1 MNTYELFDKYIEG
14 TLSEEEHNNF
24 EGRLE
29 SDKNFAQEFELYLIT
44 VNGIIKE
51 EENDCVEF
59 GVALKSLTKEELEA
73 IVGKKKRKGKLL
85 NLNRYLWPLSS
96 AAILIIA
103 FTLTLHQQRINN
115 NKVDNLIFAF
125 SPEPIFVGRGGATEY
140 LVGRGGAAEDL
151 ETIEFKL
158 PLDNEGELKAFIPQ
172 LKDLYANSQTEQEQ
186 ITNGK
191 GLAMVYLKCHNRKD
205 AVKVLRELIEKFKND
220 EHQKESVEECKK
232 ILKYLEG

>member
-14 TLSEEEHNNF
+14 TLSEEERNNF

-29 SDKNFAQEFELYLIT
+29 SDKKFAQEFELYLIT

-51 EENDCVEF
+51 EENDCFEF
-59 GVALKSLTKEELEA
+59 GVALKSLTKEELET
-73 IVGKKKRKGKLL
+73 IVGKKKSKGKLL

-103 FTLTLHQQRINN
+103 FSLTLYQQRINN

-125 SPEPIFVGRGGATEY
+125 SPEPIFVGRGGA
-140 LVGRGGAAEDL
+140 AEDL
-151 ETIEFKL
+151 ETIDFKL
-158 PLDNEGELKAFIPQ
+158 PLDNEGELKTFIPR
-172 LKDLYANSQTEQEQ
+172 LKELYANSETEQEQ
-186 ITNGK
+186 IINGK

-205 AVKVLRELIEKFKND
+205 AVKVLRELIDKFKND

>member
-51 EENDCVEF
+51 EENDCFEF
-59 GVALKSLTKEELEA
+59 GVALKSLTKEELETF
-73 IVGKKKRKGKLL
+73 VGKKKSKGKSL

-125 SPEPIFVGRGGATEY
+125 NEPTFVDRRSSAW
-140 LVGRGGAAEDL
+140 DL
-151 ETIEFKL
+151 ETIKL
-158 PLDNEGELKAFIPQ
+158 PLDNEEALKAFIPQ

>member
-14 TLSEEEHNNF
+14 TLSEEERNNF

-29 SDKNFAQEFELYLIT
+29 SDKKFAQEFELYLIT

-51 EENDCVEF
+51 EENDCFEF
-59 GVALKSLTKEELEA
+59 GVALKSLTKEELET
-73 IVGKKKRKGKLL
+73 IVGKKKSKGKLL

-125 SPEPIFVGRGGATEY
+125 SPEPIFVGRGG
-140 LVGRGGAAEDL
+140 AEDL